1 MARAL
6 TVGDEAPNFD
16 LTSTEDVLLMLRD
29 EVVRTAVV
37 LYFFDSVEGDRV
49 RDDLLAFARQWE
61 TLVESDVRVLG
72 VSPAKVGPLKELQKE
87 LHLPFPLLADDRG
100 FAAHYGLET
109 VDEEGDAAAAR
120 PRIALVDRRQ
130 IVRWIETVDSS
141 VESLMPALM
150 KVIEALPSPA
160 ETLPRK
166 VVNRLVDRWVN

>member
-37 LYFFDSVEGDRV
+37 VYLFDTVEGEGV

-61 TLVESDVRVLG
+61 ALVEADVRVLG
-72 VSPAKVGPLKELQKE
+72 VAPAKVEPLKDLQKE
-87 LHLPFPLLADDRG
+87 LHLPFPLLSDDRG
-100 FAAHYGLET
+100 FVAHYGVET
-109 VDEEGDAAAAR
+109 GGEAPGR
-120 PRIALVDRRQ
+120 PRVALVDRRQ

-141 VESLMPALM
+141 VEALMPALM
-150 KVIEALPSPA
+150 KVVEGLPSPS
-160 ETLPRK
+160 ESLPRK